1 MEISRDSRVEYV
13 TSPTFSWSR
22 GCLVPAAL
30 RALLCSSRFSLIKNC
45 NLLYA
50 NSLRASFACPC
61 GRSFVA
67 SSAFAACVQLC
78 VAFGAYSFSTNFR
91 SVWRAFRLHVST
103 RLPLAMWATTSSWF
117 PRSWSRLSLLCFLFI
132 IIYIRWAVLI
142 FTMFIIMDMN
152 GILFTFDALV
162 IVTLSFIFVVFRIWC
177 FGLLS
182 WLILW
187 LLPTLW
193 LLLGGVCHL
202 SNVLGLAGAWVL
214 LLLNAG
220 DFLGSAVS
228 VVASLVV
235 ALVVEFVTSL
245 AFAVSQNGHAS
256 GAHLALSNVPWA
268 LGVRSLRSP
277 LLLDWVLILE
287 LILSSGILFVII
299 LGLGYCSRVRTTA
312 IFILTSSRRWLSAWI
327 SVRTWSHWPTSGLS
341 LSTTRRLTLDFP
353 LRFVFL

>member
-1 MEISRDSRVEYV
+1 
-13 TSPTFSWSR
+13 
-22 GCLVPAAL
+22 
-30 RALLCSSRFSLIKNC
+30 
-45 NLLYA
+45 
-50 NSLRASFACPC
+50 
-61 GRSFVA
+61 
-67 SSAFAACVQLC
+67 
-78 VAFGAYSFSTNFR
+78 
-91 SVWRAFRLHVST
+91 
-103 RLPLAMWATTSSWF
+103 
-117 PRSWSRLSLLCFLFI
+117 
-132 IIYIRWAVLI
+132 
-142 FTMFIIMDMN
+142 MFIIMDVD

-162 IVTLSFIFVVFRIWC
+162 IVALSFIFVVFRIWG

-182 WLILW
+182 WLVLW
-187 LLPTLW
+187 LLSTLW

-202 SNVLGLAGAWVL
+202 SNVLGLAWALVL
-214 LLLNAG
+214 LLLNAC

-256 GAHLALSNVPWA
+256 RAHLALSNLPWA

-327 SVRTWSHWPTSGLS
+327 SVRTWSHWPTSWLS
-341 LSTTRRLTLDFP
+341 LSTTRRLTLNFP